1 MNTLLPQIP
10 RTEVTGLDLAM
21 GVLTIN
27 QAAVQLAEFF
37 TADPI
42 LQTWRLIC
50 RGSLPAIQVAGEW
63 RVPLD
68 ALKSFLV
75 NGAANTQMRKELGLP
90 AETVAPIF
98 PWSGQWYD
106 QTLWH
111 YPIMQMLAGLSN
123 EISKQLPATPDDV
136 LALAARAKSDPRD
149 NLNVNAEITPLMAS
163 LLRAAVPA
171 AGGVFDM
178 PDGSMFLNLGEIYLC
193 QQLQEAA
200 ARIIRLEAQADS
212 QNIKPEGFG
221 PLYTLANYN
230 RLVNAALAS
239 DIRGGVSASKVF
251 PPMNL
256 YGKNRVVSINLVDRQ
271 VRQIT
276 GTTPERLASLA
287 F

>member
-27 QAAVQLAEFF
+27 QAAAQLAEFF

-50 RGSLPAIQVAGEW
+50 RGSLPVVQVADEW

-75 NGAANTQMRKELGLP
+75 NGAANAQMRKELGLP

-136 LALAARAKSDPRD
+136 LALAARAKLDPRD

-163 LLRAAVPA
+163 LLLRRRPGGRGHLRHARWVDALKLGRDLPLPA
-171 AGGVFDM
+171 APGSGGADHSPRSPGGF
-178 PDGSMFLNLGEIYLC
+178 PEH
-193 QQLQEAA
+193 Q
-200 ARIIRLEAQADS
+200 ARGIRA
-212 QNIKPEGFG
+212 
-221 PLYTLANYN
+221 PLYP
-230 RLVNAALAS
+230 
-239 DIRGGVSASKVF
+239 RGTMA
-251 PPMNL
+251 
-256 YGKNRVVSINLVDRQ
+256 
-271 VRQIT
+271 VR
-276 GTTPERLASLA
+276 
-287 F
+287 